1 MKKPGVS
8 HRAKYQY
15 ALLIAYQ
22 SGLVK
27 NKMRTW
33 RNSATATKPARRA
46 GTDFPAPPQ
55 IAIKAE
61 RKLRPL

>member
-8 HRAKYQY
+8 HRAKHQY

-27 NKMRTW
+27 NKTRTW
-33 RNSATATKPARRA
+33 RNSAVATKPARRSGA
-46 GTDFPAPPQ
+46 DFPAPPE
-55 IAIKAE
+55 IAFEA
-61 RKLRPL
+61 